1 MAVDPETVS
10 LMSTY
15 RVGYLPPKPES
26 LSPGELYIEVAPAGG
41 GAPRLWVGIPAAQDF
56 SGNVGLLGQA
66 QTGEDVAPINIDVP
80 HCYQEGASLTC
91 TMGNWT
97 GQPDVYAYQ
106 WKLDGTT
113 DIGDGSQSYTPTPD
127 DAGHTV
133 TCVVSATNAIGTT
146 EAPPSNGVGVE

>member
-1 MAVDPETVS
+1 MAVDPETVA

-15 RVGYLPPKPES
+15 RVGYMPPKPES
-26 LSPGELYIEVAPAGG
+26 LSPGELYIEVVPPDQA
-41 GAPRLWVGIPAAQDF
+41 APRLWVGTPKELNFDGHLALLAQGSTADD
-56 SGNVGLLGQA
+56 L
-66 QTGEDVAPINIDVP
+66 APINLDVP

-97 GQPDVYAYQ
+97 GRPDVYAYQ

-113 DIGDGSQSYTPTPD
+113 DIGDGSQSYAPTPD
-127 DAGHTV
+127 DTGHTV

-146 EAPPSNGVGVE
+146 EAPPSNGVVVE